1 MARPSAVVR
10 TIVGPA
16 AGYWLYPPVCPV
28 KLYGVVSAS
37 IRFSSDPAELD
48 RDTVFRWLSEESYW
62 AAGRTRTKHDAA
74 IAGSRTYGVY
84 DEETREQL
92 GFARLVTDGATFG
105 WLCDVFVSPHAR
117 GRGVGKALMRG
128 ILDEIEPLGLIRMG
142 LRTLDAHGLY
152 KQFGFDAIDE
162 PETWMSRTLALE

>member
-1 MARPSAVVR
+1 M
-10 TIVGPA
+10 
-16 AGYWLYPPVCPV
+16 